1 MTMDPLYL
9 YRVKVSLVEPIQGLK
24 GLWGIR
30 TKYERISQ
38 NDKLLFDMFKVP
50 EEERDEVL
58 KVAMK
63 AFQTAF
69 LEEMSKRSRKRRKN
83 RCITN

>member
-1 MTMDPLYL
+1 MTMDPLNL
-9 YRVKVSLVEPIQGLK
+9 YRIKVSLIEPIQGLK
-24 GLWGIR
+24 GMQAIHTR
-30 TKYERISQ
+30 CERISQ

-58 KVAMK
+58 KAAMK
-63 AFQTAF
+63 AFQIAF

-83 RCITN
+83 RCFTN

>member
-1 MTMDPLYL
+1 MTMDPLNL
-9 YRVKVSLVEPIQGLK
+9 YRIKVSLIEPIQGLK
-24 GLWGIR
+24 GIQVIH

-58 KVAMK
+58 KAAMK
-63 AFQTAF
+63 TFQIAF

>member
-1 MTMDPLYL
+1 MDSLNL
-9 YRVKVSLVEPIQGLK
+9 YRIKVSLVEPIQGLK

-58 KVAMK
+58 RVAMK

-69 LEEMSKRSRKRRKN
+69 IEEMSKRSRKRRKN

>member
-1 MTMDPLYL
+1 MTMDPLNL
-9 YRVKVSLVEPIQGLK
+9 YRIKVSLIEPIQGLK
-24 GLWGIR
+24 GIQVIH

-58 KVAMK
+58 KAAMK
-63 AFQTAF
+63 AFQIAF
-69 LEEMSKRSRKRRKN
+69 LEEISKRSRIRRRNK
-83 RCITN
+83 CIIN

>member
-1 MTMDPLYL
+1 MTKDPLNL
-9 YRVKVSLVEPIQGLK
+9 YRIKVSLVEHTQGLY
-24 GLWGIR
+24 GIR
-30 TKYERISQ
+30 TKCERILQ

-58 KVAMK
+58 KAAMK
-63 AFQTAF
+63 AFQIAF

>member
-1 MTMDPLYL
+1 MTKDPLNL
-9 YRVKVSLVEPIQGLK
+9 YRIKVSLVEPIQGLY
-24 GLWGIR
+24 GIR

-58 KVAMK
+58 KAAMK
-63 AFQTAF
+63 AFQIAF

>member
-1 MTMDPLYL
+1 MTMDPLNL
-9 YRVKVSLVEPIQGLK
+9 YRIKVSLLEPIQGLK
-24 GLWGIR
+24 GIQVLH

-38 NDKLLFDMFKVP
+38 NDKILFDMFKVP

-58 KVAMK
+58 KAAMK
-63 AFQTAF
+63 AFQIAF

-83 RCITN
+83 RCIIN

>member
-1 MTMDPLYL
+1 MTKDPLNL
-9 YRVKVSLVEPIQGLK
+9 YRIKVSLVEPIQGLK
-24 GLWGIR
+24 GIR

-58 KVAMK
+58 KAAMK
-63 AFQTAF
+63 AFQIAF
-69 LEEMSKRSRKRRKN
+69 LEELSKRSRKRRKN

>member
-1 MTMDPLYL
+1 MTMDPLNL
-9 YRVKVSLVEPIQGLK
+9 YRIKVSLIEPIQGLK
-24 GLWGIR
+24 GIQVIH

-58 KVAMK
+58 KAAMK
-63 AFQTAF
+63 AFQVAF
-69 LEEMSKRSRKRRKN
+69 LEEMSKRSRKKEEK
-83 RCITN
+83 

>member
-1 MTMDPLYL
+1 MTMDPLNL
-9 YRVKVSLVEPIQGLK
+9 YRIKVCLVEPIQGLY
-24 GLWGIR
+24 GIR
-30 TKYERISQ
+30 TKYERILQ
-38 NDKLLFDMFKVP
+38 NDKPLFDMFKVP

-58 KVAMK
+58 KAAMK
-63 AFQTAF
+63 AFQIAF

>member
-9 YRVKVSLVEPIQGLK
+9 YRIKVSLVEPIQGLK

-58 KVAMK
+58 RVAMK

-69 LEEMSKRSRKRRKN
+69 IEEMSKRSRKRRKN

>member
-9 YRVKVSLVEPIQGLK
+9 YRIKVSLVEPIQGLK

>member
-1 MTMDPLYL
+1 MYL
-9 YRVKVSLVEPIQGLK
+9 YRIKVSLVEPIQGLK
-24 GLWGIR
+24 GIR

-38 NDKLLFDMFKVP
+38 NDKLLFAMFKVP

>member
-1 MTMDPLYL
+1 MTMDPLNL
-9 YRVKVSLVEPIQGLK
+9 YRIKVSLVEPTQGLY
-24 GLWGIR
+24 GIR
-30 TKYERISQ
+30 TKYERILQ

-58 KVAMK
+58 KAAMK
-63 AFQTAF
+63 AFQIAF

>member
-1 MTMDPLYL
+1 MTMDPLNL
-9 YRVKVSLVEPIQGLK
+9 YRIKVSLVEPIQGLK
-24 GLWGIR
+24 GIR

-58 KVAMK
+58 KAAMK
-63 AFQTAF
+63 ALSNSF
-69 LEEMSKRSRKRRKN
+69 LKR
-83 RCITN
+83 II

>member
-9 YRVKVSLVEPIQGLK
+9 YRIKVSLVEPIQGLK

-58 KVAMK
+58 KAAMK

-69 LEEMSKRSRKRRKN
+69 LEEISKRSRKRRKN
-83 RCITN
+83 GCITN

>member
-9 YRVKVSLVEPIQGLK
+9 YRIKVSLVEPIQGLK

-38 NDKLLFDMFKVP
+38 NDELLFDMFKVS

>member
-1 MTMDPLYL
+1 MDPLNL
-9 YRVKVSLVEPIQGLK
+9 YRIKVSLVEPIQGLK
-24 GLWGIR
+24 GLHGIR
-30 TKYERISQ
+30 TKCERISQ

-50 EEERDEVL
+50 EEERGEVL
-58 KVAMK
+58 KAAMK
-63 AFQTAF
+63 AFQVAF

>member
-1 MTMDPLYL
+1 MTMDPLNL
-9 YRVKVSLVEPIQGLK
+9 YRIKVSLIEPIQGLK
-24 GLWGIR
+24 GIQVPH

-38 NDKLLFDMFKVP
+38 NDKILFDMFKVP

-58 KVAMK
+58 KAAMK
-63 AFQTAF
+63 AFQVAF

>member
-1 MTMDPLYL
+1 MTMDPLNL
-9 YRVKVSLVEPIQGLK
+9 YRIKVSLIEPIQGLK
-24 GLWGIR
+24 GIQVIH

-58 KVAMK
+58 KAAMK
-63 AFQTAF
+63 AFQIAL
-69 LEEMSKRSRKRRKN
+69 LEELYKRSRKRRKN

>member
-1 MTMDPLYL
+1 MDPLNL
-9 YRVKVSLVEPIQGLK
+9 YRIKVSLIEPIQGLK
-24 GLWGIR
+24 GVQVIH

>member
-1 MTMDPLYL
+1 MYL
-9 YRVKVSLVEPIQGLK
+9 YRIKVSLVEPIQGLH
-24 GLWGIR
+24 GIR

>member
-1 MTMDPLYL
+1 MTMDPLNL
-9 YRVKVSLVEPIQGLK
+9 YRIKVSLVEPIQGLK
-24 GLWGIR
+24 GIR

-58 KVAMK
+58 KAAMK
-63 AFQTAF
+63 AFQIAF
-69 LEEMSKRSRKRRKN
+69 LEELSKRSRKRRKN

>member
-1 MTMDPLYL
+1 MTMDPLNL
-9 YRVKVSLVEPIQGLK
+9 YRIKVSLIEPIQVLK
-24 GLWGIR
+24 GIQVLH

-38 NDKLLFDMFKVP
+38 NDKILFDMFKVP
-50 EEERDEVL
+50 EERDEVL
-58 KVAMK
+58 KAAMK
-63 AFQTAF
+63 AFQIAF

>member
-1 MTMDPLYL
+1 MDPLYL
-9 YRVKVSLVEPIQGLK
+9 YRIKVSLEEPIQGLK
-24 GLWGIR
+24 GLYGIR

-58 KVAMK
+58 KAAMK
-63 AFQTAF
+63 AFQIAF
-69 LEEMSKRSRKRRKN
+69 LEEISKRSRIRRRNK
-83 RCITN
+83 CIIN

>member
-1 MTMDPLYL
+1 MTMDPLNL
-9 YRVKVSLVEPIQGLK
+9 YRIKVSLVEPTQGLY
-24 GLWGIR
+24 GIR

-58 KVAMK
+58 KAAMK
-63 AFQTAF
+63 AFQIAF

>member
-1 MTMDPLYL
+1 MYL
-9 YRVKVSLVEPIQGLK
+9 YRIKVSLVEPIQGLK
-24 GLWGIR
+24 GIH

-38 NDKLLFDMFKVP
+38 NDKLLFAMFKVP

-58 KVAMK
+58 KAAMK

-69 LEEMSKRSRKRRKN
+69 IEKMSKRSRKRRKN

>member
-1 MTMDPLYL
+1 MTMDPLNL
-9 YRVKVSLVEPIQGLK
+9 YRIKVNLVEPIQGLY
-24 GLWGIR
+24 GIR

-58 KVAMK
+58 KAAMK
-63 AFQTAF
+63 AFQIAL

>member
-1 MTMDPLYL
+1 
-9 YRVKVSLVEPIQGLK
+9 
-24 GLWGIR
+24 
-30 TKYERISQ
+30 
-38 NDKLLFDMFKVP
+38 MFKVP